1 MAVVNYTPL
10 LGLALPTTGDLVGIW
25 GTTVNTALT
34 SLLDTA
40 IAGTTTLTADAD
52 VTLTDTD
59 GTSNQARSAIIN
71 WTATG
76 TVTRNINAPKDSKIY
91 VVFNNTGGT
100 QSIVLRGGPATFTT
114 GVTIVAGDQAMVA
127 WNTALGDFE
136 KVGGGNPAGSTTQV
150 QFNSAG
156 NFGAAAGLTWNGS
169 TLTATNLSAGS
180 LTLTGSPLPI
190 ASGGTNSSAT
200 ATLGGVGYGTG
211 TAHAYTAAGTSGKV
225 LTSNGAAAPTWQD
238 APNPSKASGALLT
251 NTDTVSESYV
261 IPVGTNAFSVGP
273 ITIADTYTV
282 TVSSGQRWVV
292 I

>member
-40 IAGTTTLTADAD
+40 IAGTTTLSTDAD

-59 GTSNQARSAIIN
+59 GTANQARAAIIN

-76 TVTRNINAPKDSKIY
+76 TVTRNITAPAASKVY

-100 QSIVLRGGPATFTT
+100 QSIRIRGTGPTT
-114 GVTIVAGDQAMVA
+114 GVVILPGDQAMVA
-127 WNTALGDFE
+127 WNGTDFE
-136 KVGGGNPAGSTTQV
+136 KVGGGNAGGANTQV
-150 QFNSAG
+150 QFNDGG
-156 NFGAAAGLTWNGS
+156 NFNGSSGLTWNGT
-169 TLTATNLSAGS
+169 TLTATNLSAQS
-180 LTLTGSPLPI
+180 LNLTTTPLAI
-190 ASGGTNSSAT
+190 ASGGTNTNAT
-200 ATLGGVGYGTG
+200 PTLGGVAYGTG
-211 TAHAYTAAGTSGKV
+211 TAYALTAAGTTGKV
-225 LTSNGAAAPTWQD
+225 LTSNGAAPPTWED
-238 APNPSKASGALLT
+238 TVAPVVAGGALLT
-251 NTDTVSESYV
+251 NTDTVTESYV

-282 TVSSGQRWVV
+282 TVSAGQRWLVV
-292 I
+292 

>member
-40 IAGTTTLTADAD
+40 IAGTTTLSTDAD
-52 VTLTDTD
+52 VTLSDTD
-59 GTSNQARSAIIN
+59 GTANQARSAIIN
-71 WTATG
+71 WTASG
-76 TVTRNINAPKDSKIY
+76 TVTRNITAPAASKIY
-91 VVFNNTGGT
+91 IVFNNTGST
-100 QSIVLRGGPATFTT
+100 QSIVFRGTGPTT
-114 GVTIVAGDQAMVA
+114 GVTILAGDQAMVA
-127 WNTALGDFE
+127 WNGSDFE
-136 KVGGGNPAGSTTQV
+136 KVGGGNAGGSNTQV
-150 QFNSAG
+150 QFNNSG
-156 NFGAAAGLTWNGS
+156 SFSGSSGLTWNGT
-169 TLTATNLSAGS
+169 TLTATNLSAQSLS
-180 LTLTGSPLPI
+180 LTTTPLAI
-190 ASGGTNSSAT
+190 ASGGTNSTAT
-200 ATLGGVGYGTG
+200 PTLGGVGYGTG

-225 LTSNGAAAPTWQD
+225 LTSNGAAAPTWED
-238 APNPSKASGALLT
+238 TVAPVVAGGALLT
-251 NTDTVSESYV
+251 NTDTVTESYV

>member
-40 IAGTTTLTADAD
+40 IAGTTTISTDAD

-59 GTSNQARSAIIN
+59 GSANQARAAIIN

-76 TVTRNINAPKDSKIY
+76 TVTRNITAPAASKVY

-100 QSIVLRGGPATFTT
+100 QSIRLRGTGPTT
-114 GVTIVAGDQAMVA
+114 GVVVLAGDQAIVA
-127 WNTALGDFE
+127 WNGTDFE
-136 KVGGGNPAGSTTQV
+136 RVGGGQAGGATTQV
-150 QFNSAG
+150 QFNDGGSFNG
-156 NFGAAAGLTWNGS
+156 SSGLTWNGT
-169 TLTATNLSAGS
+169 TLTATNMAAQSMTLS
-180 LTLTGSPLPI
+180 GSPLGI
-190 ASGGTNSSAT
+190 ASGGTNTNAT
-200 ATLGGVGYGTG
+200 PTLGGVAYGTG
-211 TAHAYTAAGTSGKV
+211 TAYALTAAGTTGKV
-225 LTSNGAAAPTWQD
+225 LTSNGSAAPTWENPV
-238 APNPSKASGALLT
+238 APVVAGGALLT
-251 NTDTVSESYV
+251 NTDTVTESYV

-282 TVSSGQRWVV
+282 TVSAGQRWLVV
-292 I
+292 

>member
-40 IAGTTTLTADAD
+40 IAGTTTLSTDAD

-59 GTSNQARSAIIN
+59 GTANQARSAIIN

-100 QSIVLRGGPATFTT
+100 QSIVLRGGPTSPTT
-114 GVTIVAGDQAMVA
+114 GVTITAGDQAMVA
-127 WNTALGDFE
+127 WNGSDFE
-136 KVGGGNPAGSTTQV
+136 KVGGGQAGGSNTQI
-150 QFNSAG
+150 QFNSGG
-156 NFGAAAGLTWNGS
+156 NFSGSSGLTWNGT
-169 TLTATNLSAGS
+169 TLTATNLSAQSLS
-180 LTLTGSPLPI
+180 LTTTPLAI
-190 ASGGTNSSAT
+190 ASGGTNSNAT
-200 ATLGGVGYGTG
+200 PTLGGVGYGTG

-225 LTSNGAAAPTWQD
+225 LTSNGAAPPTWQD
-238 APNPSKASGALLT
+238 TVAPVVAGGALLT
-251 NTDTVSESYV
+251 NTDVVTASYV
-261 IPVGTNAFSVGP
+261 IPTGTNAFSVGP

-282 TVSSGQRWVV
+282 TVSSGQRWLIV
-292 I
+292 

>member
-40 IAGTTTLTADAD
+40 IAGTTTLSADAD

-59 GTSNQARSAIIN
+59 GTSNQARSAILN
-71 WTATG
+71 WTASG

-91 VVFNNTGGT
+91 VVFNNTGST
-100 QSIVLRGGPATFTT
+100 QSIVIRGGPTSPTT
-114 GVTIVAGDQAMVA
+114 GVTIAAGDQAMVA
-127 WNTALGDFE
+127 WNGSDFE
-136 KVGGGNPAGSTTQV
+136 KVGGGNPAGSNTQI
-150 QFNSAG
+150 QFNNAG
-156 NFGAAAGLTWNGS
+156 NFGAAAGLTWNG
-169 TLTATNLSAGS
+169 TTMTATNLSAGS
-180 LTLTGSPLPI
+180 LTLTTTPLAI
-190 ASGGTNSSAT
+190 TSGGTGGTAT
-200 ATLGGVGYGTG
+200 PTLGGVAYGTG
-211 TAHAYTAAGTSGKV
+211 TAYALTASGTAGKV
-225 LTSNGAAAPTWQD
+225 LTANGAAAPTWED
-238 APNPSKASGALLT
+238 APNPAKASGALLV
-251 NTDTVSESYV
+251 NTTTVSESYV
-261 IPVGTNAFSVGP
+261 LPAGSNAFSVGP

>member
-40 IAGTTTLTADAD
+40 IAGTTTLSTDAD

-59 GTSNQARSAIIN
+59 GTANQARAAIIN

-76 TVTRNINAPKDSKIY
+76 TVTRNITAPAASKVY

-100 QSIVLRGGPATFTT
+100 QSIRLRGTGPTT
-114 GVTIVAGDQAMVA
+114 GVVILPGDQAIVA
-127 WNTALGDFE
+127 WNGTDFE
-136 KVGGGNPAGSTTQV
+136 RVGGGQAGGANTQV
-150 QFNSAG
+150 QFNDNG
-156 NFGAAAGLTWNGS
+156 NFNGSSGLTWNGT
-169 TLTATNLSAGS
+169 TLTATNLAAQAM
-180 LTLTGSPLPI
+180 TLSGSPLGI
-190 ASGGTNSSAT
+190 ASGGTNTNAT
-200 ATLGGVGYGTG
+200 PTLGGVAYGTG
-211 TAHAYTAAGTSGKV
+211 TAYALTAAGTTGKV
-225 LTSNGAAAPTWQD
+225 LTSNGAAPPTWED
-238 APNPSKASGALLT
+238 TVAPVVAGGALLT
-251 NTDTVSESYV
+251 NTDTVTESYV

-282 TVSSGQRWVV
+282 TVSAGQRWLVV
-292 I
+292 